1 MFSSPELTSRAECYS
16 MSLPPQCY
24 SSGAEGPWLRTL
36 VKDPGQSARSV
47 GGRLQLDSRTPLV
60 QQNWS
65 QLTVLSRHSV
75 GTCEGNKLTCNL
87 SVTACPL
94 FSQLA
99 EPLWT
104 DSRRK
109 VELAC
114 AS

>member
-1 MFSSPELTSRAECYS
+1 MLNVMRCPFHPSVTAVVL
-16 MSLPPQCY
+16 
-24 SSGAEGPWLRTL
+24 
-36 VKDPGQSARSV
+36 KDPGQSARSV

-99 EPLWT
+99 GPLWT